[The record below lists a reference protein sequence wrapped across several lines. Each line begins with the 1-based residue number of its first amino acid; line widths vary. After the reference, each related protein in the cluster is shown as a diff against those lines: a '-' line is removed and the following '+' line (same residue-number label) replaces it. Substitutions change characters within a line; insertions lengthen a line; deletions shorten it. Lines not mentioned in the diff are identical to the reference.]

1 MCVEFCSLASV
12 LHAARCRCH
21 TNFCLA
27 SRLLCA
33 WLKARSLLYPLN
45 NSTCDAGISGRLVS
59 VGNHRTHTMDART
72 ASDHAYGSV
81 PSLDNGDGDAPPRR
95 RCVAAVSLGL
105 ACISACV
112 PLANKAVLRHG
123 AKKAALTMTA
133 CQLFGVALICG
144 LIHAVIAC
152 KNGAPLR
159 LSEVRRKA
167 RNIGPLGVAFG
178 LKLGA
183 TNVGLA
189 LVSVEMHVLLAA
201 TESIVWT
208 ALFARLINGERVRN
222 VTGGLALV
230 GCFAG
235 ACLVSTDSYDA
246 GRHVAFYAVALNL
259 VGSGDPGHCGHAAAA
274 VGDARGRETKH
285 ILRRVY
291 VCEARFLD
299 GHGRRARLV
308 DRRRR
313 RRAVLRRRLARR
325 RSTIPHD
332 RRSHHN
338 YCSLVG
344 VYSRVHFASRRC
356 WPRLPHR
363 HAIAATSHSQAR
375 VRNESSARSRSS
387 PSGSWP
393 LRWTAPVLTRGTS

>member
-1 MCVEFCSLASV
+1 
-12 LHAARCRCH
+12 
-21 TNFCLA
+21 
-27 SRLLCA
+27 
-33 WLKARSLLYPLN
+33 
-45 NSTCDAGISGRLVS
+45 
-59 VGNHRTHTMDART
+59 MDSRT

-81 PSLDNGDGDAPPRR
+81 PSLDNGDGDAPPPR

-133 CQLFGVALICG
+133 CQLFSVALICG

-201 TESIVWT
+201 TDILWV

-230 GCFAG
+230 GCFGG

-259 VGSGDPGHCGHAAAA
+259 VGPVIQGIVVTLLRRSATREVARQNTSYVEFTFMKLAFSTATAGVLALLIEGVADARSCVVALL
-274 VGDARGRETKH
+274 GDAP
-285 ILRRVY
+285 
-291 VCEARFLD
+291 RFLTTV
-299 GHGRRARLV
+299 GLISGVQLLFT
-308 DRRRR
+308 
-313 RRAVLRRRLARR
+313 VLATLA
-325 RSTIPHD
+325 SGT
-332 RRSHHN
+332 S
-338 YCSLVG
+338 VG
-344 VYSRVHFASRRC
+344 VVGTVKIIPQWLLAFTMDGASLDPRHFAGVVLVTVSAC
-356 WPRLPHR
+356 AWAYSGGVSKSPPRLP
-363 HAIAATSHSQAR
+363 SR
-375 VRNESSARSRSS
+375 V
-387 PSGSWP
+387 
-393 LRWTAPVLTRGTS
+393 LFV

>member
-1 MCVEFCSLASV
+1 MD
-12 LHAARCRCH
+12 
-21 TNFCLA
+21 
-27 SRLLCA
+27 SRA
-33 WLKARSLLYPLN
+33 
-45 NSTCDAGISGRLVS
+45 
-59 VGNHRTHTMDART
+59 

-81 PSLDNGDGDAPPRR
+81 PSLENGDGDAPPRR

-133 CQLFGVALICG
+133 CQLFSVALICG

-201 TESIVWT
+201 TDIVWT

-222 VTGGLALV
+222 VTGGLALI
-230 GCFAG
+230 GCFGG

-259 VGSGDPGHCGHAAAA
+259 VGP
-274 VGDARGRETKH
+274 VMRGSSLT
-285 ILRRVY
+285 RRVDG
-291 VCEARFLD
+291 VEAD
-299 GHGRRARLV
+299 GVPSRRLSRASWSRCCGGRRRARS
-308 DRRRR
+308 REKTRPT
-313 RRAVLRRRLARR
+313 
-325 RSTIPHD
+325 S
-332 RRSHHN
+332 
-338 YCSLVG
+338 SL
-344 VYSRVHFASRRC
+344 
-356 WPRLPHR
+356 
-363 HAIAATSHSQAR
+363 
-375 VRNESSARSRSS
+375 
-387 PSGSWP
+387 PS
-393 LRWTAPVLTRGTS
+393 

>member
-1 MCVEFCSLASV
+1 MD
-12 LHAARCRCH
+12 
-21 TNFCLA
+21 
-27 SRLLCA
+27 SRA
-33 WLKARSLLYPLN
+33 
-45 NSTCDAGISGRLVS
+45 
-59 VGNHRTHTMDART
+59 
-72 ASDHAYGSV
+72 ASDSGHAYGSV
-81 PSLDNGDGDAPPRR
+81 PALDNGDAPENAPR

-133 CQLFGVALICG
+133 CQLFGVALLFG
-144 LIHAVIAC
+144 LAHAGHSVYT
-152 KNGAPLR
+152 GSPVR

-201 TESIVWT
+201 TDILWV

-230 GCFAG
+230 GCFCG

-259 VGSGDPGHCGHAAAA
+259 VGPVIQGIVVTLLRRSATREVARQNTSYVEFTFMKLAFSTATAGVLALLIEGVA
-274 VGDARGRETKH
+274 DARSCVVALLKD
-285 ILRRVY
+285 
-291 VCEARFLD
+291 APRFLTTV
-299 GHGRRARLV
+299 GLISGVQLLFT
-308 DRRRR
+308 
-313 RRAVLRRRLARR
+313 VLATLA
-325 RSTIPHD
+325 SGT
-332 RRSHHN
+332 S
-338 YCSLVG
+338 VG
-344 VYSRVHFASRRC
+344 VVGTVKIIPQWLLAFSMDGASIDPRHLIGVCLVTLSACAWAASGGVSRSP
-356 WPRLPHR
+356 PRLP
-363 HAIAATSHSQAR
+363 SR
-375 VRNESSARSRSS
+375 V
-387 PSGSWP
+387 
-393 LRWTAPVLTRGTS
+393 LFV

>member
-1 MCVEFCSLASV
+1 
-12 LHAARCRCH
+12 
-21 TNFCLA
+21 
-27 SRLLCA
+27 
-33 WLKARSLLYPLN
+33 
-45 NSTCDAGISGRLVS
+45 
-59 VGNHRTHTMDART
+59 MDART

-81 PSLDNGDGDAPPRR
+81 PSLDNGDGDAPPPR

-133 CQLFGVALICG
+133 CQLFSVALICG

-201 TESIVWT
+201 TDIVWT

-230 GCFAG
+230 GCF
-235 ACLVSTDSYDA
+235 
-246 GRHVAFYAVALNL
+246 
-259 VGSGDPGHCGHAAAA
+259 
-274 VGDARGRETKH
+274 
-285 ILRRVY
+285 
-291 VCEARFLD
+291 
-299 GHGRRARLV
+299 
-308 DRRRR
+308 
-313 RRAVLRRRLARR
+313 
-325 RSTIPHD
+325 
-332 RRSHHN
+332 
-338 YCSLVG
+338 
-344 VYSRVHFASRRC
+344 
-356 WPRLPHR
+356 
-363 HAIAATSHSQAR
+363 
-375 VRNESSARSRSS
+375 
-387 PSGSWP
+387 
-393 LRWTAPVLTRGTS
+393 

>member
-1 MCVEFCSLASV
+1 
-12 LHAARCRCH
+12 
-21 TNFCLA
+21 
-27 SRLLCA
+27 
-33 WLKARSLLYPLN
+33 
-45 NSTCDAGISGRLVS
+45 
-59 VGNHRTHTMDART
+59 MDART

-133 CQLFGVALICG
+133 CQLFSVALICG

-201 TESIVWT
+201 TDIVRT

-259 VGSGDPGHCGHAAAA
+259 VGPVIQGIVVTLLRRSATREVARQNTSYVEFTFVKLAFSTATAGVLALLIEGVA
-274 VGDARGRETKH
+274 DAR
-285 ILRRVY
+285 
-291 VCEARFLD
+291 
-299 GHGRRARLV
+299 
-308 DRRRR
+308 
-313 RRAVLRRRLARR
+313 
-325 RSTIPHD
+325 
-332 RRSHHN
+332 
-338 YCSLVG
+338 
-344 VYSRVHFASRRC
+344 
-356 WPRLPHR
+356 
-363 HAIAATSHSQAR
+363 
-375 VRNESSARSRSS
+375 SSARPRIAMSRTIRAVVANAGRCVLHYASS
-387 PSGSWP
+387 QN
-393 LRWTAPVLTRGTS
+393 RWDLVRILVDLEEFEFRAVNVVAYRLLSVGGTH

>member
-1 MCVEFCSLASV
+1 MDPR
-12 LHAARCRCH
+12 AA
-21 TNFCLA
+21 ND
-27 SRLLCA
+27 S
-33 WLKARSLLYPLN
+33 S
-45 NSTCDAGISGRLVS
+45 
-59 VGNHRTHTMDART
+59 
-72 ASDHAYGSV
+72 HAYGSVPALDNGNV

-133 CQLFGVALICG
+133 CQLFGVALLFG
-144 LIHAVIAC
+144 LCHAGHSLYTGSPV
-152 KNGAPLR
+152 R

-201 TESIVWT
+201 TDILWV

-230 GCFAG
+230 GCFLG

-259 VGSGDPGHCGHAAAA
+259 VGPVIQGIVVTLLRRSATREVARQNTSYVEFTFMKLAFSTLTAGVLALLIEGVADARSCVVALL
-274 VGDARGRETKH
+274 GDAP
-285 ILRRVY
+285 
-291 VCEARFLD
+291 RFLTTV
-299 GHGRRARLV
+299 GLISGVQLLFT
-308 DRRRR
+308 
-313 RRAVLRRRLARR
+313 VLATYNAASDTL
-325 RSTIPHD
+325 
-332 RRSHHN
+332 
-338 YCSLVG
+338 
-344 VYSRVHFASRRC
+344 ASRR
-356 WPRLPHR
+356 WRTPTPPPRHR
-363 HAIAATSHSQAR
+363 RDQSLAGSPRERAS
-375 VRNESSARSRSS
+375 VSSARSRSF
-387 PSGSWP
+387 PSGCWP
-393 LRWTAPVLTRGTS
+393 SPWMAPVLTRGTS

>member
-1 MCVEFCSLASV
+1 M
-12 LHAARCRCH
+12 
-21 TNFCLA
+21 
-27 SRLLCA
+27 
-33 WLKARSLLYPLN
+33 
-45 NSTCDAGISGRLVS
+45 
-59 VGNHRTHTMDART
+59 ART

-133 CQLFGVALICG
+133 CQLFSVALICG

-201 TESIVWT
+201 TDIVWT

-259 VGSGDPGHCGHAAAA
+259 VGPVIQGI
-274 VGDARGRETKH
+274 VVTL
-285 ILRRVY
+285 LRRSATREVARQNTSY
-291 VCEARFLD
+291 VEFTFVKLAFSTA
-299 GHGRRARLV
+299 HGRRARLV

-325 RSTIPHD
+325 RSAIPHD
-332 RRSHHN
+332 RRSDQRGTITVH
-338 YCSLVG
+338 CVG
-344 VYSRVHFASRRC
+344 DVPRLGLASRRWRTIC
-356 WPRLPHR
+356 TPRLPHR

-375 VRNESSARSRSS
+375 VRNERRRRRHGQNH
-387 PSGSWP
+387 PP
-393 LRWTAPVLTRGTS
+393 VAPGLYDGWRQS

>member
-1 MCVEFCSLASV
+1 MD
-12 LHAARCRCH
+12 AR
-21 TNFCLA
+21 
-27 SRLLCA
+27 
-33 WLKARSLLYPLN
+33 
-45 NSTCDAGISGRLVS
+45 
-59 VGNHRTHTMDART
+59 MDART
-72 ASDHAYGSV
+72 ANDSSHAYGSV

-133 CQLFGVALICG
+133 CQLFGVALFFG
-144 LIHAVIAC
+144 LVHAIIAC

-201 TESIVWT
+201 TDIVWT

-222 VTGGLALV
+222 VTGGLALI

-259 VGSGDPGHCGHAAAA
+259 VGPVIQGIVVTLLRRSATREVARQNTSYVEFTFVKLAFSTLTAGVLALLIEGVADARSCVVALL
-274 VGDARGRETKH
+274 GDAP
-285 ILRRVY
+285 
-291 VCEARFLD
+291 RFLTTV
-299 GHGRRARLV
+299 GLISGVQLLFT
-308 DRRRR
+308 
-313 RRAVLRRRLARR
+313 VLATLA
-325 RSTIPHD
+325 SGT
-332 RRSHHN
+332 S
-338 YCSLVG
+338 VG
-344 VYSRVHFASRRC
+344 VVGTVKIIPQWLLAFTMDGASLDPRHVVGVCLVTLSACAWAASGGVSRSP
-356 WPRLPHR
+356 PRLP
-363 HAIAATSHSQAR
+363 SR
-375 VRNESSARSRSS
+375 V
-387 PSGSWP
+387 
-393 LRWTAPVLTRGTS
+393 LFV